1 MKKALSLILAL
12 VMCLSLCACGTPND
26 KNLAEIL
33 CTGGWISTDH
43 ALHVDTINREVRYT
57 SVRFLRHGTCEL
69 VCEDYKNDRLVD
81 TSVIVKNWKIEN
93 GKIAISPDL
102 VDSDSDTIYLQYA
115 DNTLNGSAWYDD
127 HFTYTHVSDEEITAI
142 ASNIVSH
149 SVGLEYVHNGDDT
162 CTVGGM
168 GTCRDKKIIIPAY
181 FEDSEVT
188 AISKAAFGPWYI
200 TSIVIPDTVTYIGRS
215 AFLKCE
221 DLTYVSIG
229 NGVTSIDELAFSY
242 CTSLYSIDFE
252 GTMAQWSSI
261 SKADDWDYGSN
272 IGTIRCTDGDIK
284 N

>member
-1 MKKALSLILAL
+1 MKKAISLILVL
-12 VMCLSLCACGTPND
+12 VLCLSLCACGTLNEE
-26 KNLAEIL
+26 KLTEIL
-33 CTGGWISTDH
+33 CSGGWTSADH
-43 ALHVDTINREVRYT
+43 TLYVDTIDREVRYT
-57 SVRFLRHGTCEL
+57 SIRFFSMGTCEI
-69 VCEDYKNDRLVD
+69 VCEDYKNGHLVD
-81 TSVIVKNWKIEN
+81 TSVMVKNWKIED
-93 GKIAISPDL
+93 GKIAVFPDL
-102 VDSDSDTIYLQYA
+102 VDSDSDTIHLQYA

-127 HFTYTHVSDEEITAI
+127 QFTYKHISDDEITVI
-142 ASNIVSH
+142 RNNIVSH
-149 SVGLEYVHNGDDT
+149 SVGLEYVHNDDGT

-188 AISKAAFGPWYI
+188 TISKAAFGPWYI

-261 SKADDWDYGSN
+261 SKADNWDYGSN
-272 IGTIRCTDGDIK
+272 ISTIHCTDGDIE
-284 N
+284 